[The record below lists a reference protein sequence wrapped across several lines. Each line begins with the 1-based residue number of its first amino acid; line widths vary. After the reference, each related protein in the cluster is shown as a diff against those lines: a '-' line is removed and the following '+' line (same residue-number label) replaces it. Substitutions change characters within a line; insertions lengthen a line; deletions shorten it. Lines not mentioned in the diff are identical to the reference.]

1 MYVSTQL
8 LIAFSA
14 DAMGLQENFEEFEK
28 SVSSCWE
35 SYAHVK
41 IQKSLQTQ
49 DRQEKTSLKLAFM
62 N

>member
-14 DAMGLQENFEEFEK
+14 DAVSLRRTLEEFEK
-28 SVSSCWE
+28 TSS
-35 SYAHVK
+35 SARVYAYVK

-49 DRQEKTSLKLAFM
+49 DRQVRKQV
-62 N
+62 